1 MFSDCMPSLLGL
13 VYSCRCLWVHSTDS
27 SGNPIN
33 SAANGVGGQQMQ
45 RQQQMQ
51 MRPYSYDSRLNA
63 VETLEST
70 VLELGTIMQELAS
83 MVDEQEHLVARY
95 AACHWSPA
103 LGVQHPC

>member
-1 MFSDCMPSLLGL
+1 
-13 VYSCRCLWVHSTDS
+13 
-27 SGNPIN
+27 
-33 SAANGVGGQQMQ
+33 MQ